1 MVEIAPQRI
10 AAKAVPIAL
19 RIDHVQVPCLIDLL
33 GRRHRMSCQHR
44 ERDEALVFPY
54 HPPGEHMRPALFP
67 RQPRGERQLRPRLI
81 RLEGEDLR
89 QKVIVGRRFQT
100 GRFLAFRPLI
110 RKAFRIVAMENPSQ
124 PARVEIRIREA
135 PWIAGL
141 RAARA
146 NLVPALIL
154 QAFMLALLLG
164 YYFHPPL
171 TELMTRLADLKL
183 RWGFGYSALSA
194 LIAGAVIPE
203 IMRILAFQKGRP
215 RRLNAANLLFTV
227 PFWCGMGML
236 VDAFYRTQALVFGA
250 EASPSVVVAKVL
262 CDQFL
267 YSPFVATPLTCWLY
281 DWKLD
286 GYRLTGTR
294 RFFTLAYARDVMV
307 PVIFANW
314 GVWIP
319 VVSILYS
326 LPSTLQIPLFGLA
339 LSLWVMLLTWISERR
354 NSL

>member
-1 MVEIAPQRI
+1 VVVENRAG
-10 AAKAVPIAL
+10 AGG
-19 RIDHVQVPCLIDLL
+19 LI
-33 GRRHRMSCQHR
+33 GTEYAS
-44 ERDEALVFPY
+44 
-54 HPPGEHMRPALFP
+54 
-67 RQPRGERQLRPRLI
+67 RQPADGYTLLVSHASVHI
-81 RLEGEDLR
+81 YATAT
-89 QKVIVGRRFQT
+89 RRSMPFD
-100 GRFLAFRPLI
+100 P
-110 RKAFRIVAMENPSQ
+110 VN
-124 PARVEIRIREA
+124 
-135 PWIAGL
+135 
-141 RAARA
+141 
-146 NLVPALIL
+146 
-154 QAFMLALLLG
+154 
-164 YYFHPPL
+164 
-171 TELMTRLADLKL
+171 D
-183 RWGFGYSALSA
+183 
-194 LIAGAVIPE
+194 
-203 IMRILAFQKGRP
+203 
-215 RRLNAANLLFTV
+215 FTH
-227 PFWCGMGML
+227 MGML

-281 DWKLD
+281 DWKLY
-286 GYRLTGTR
+286 GYRLTGTH